1 MEKPKEVPRQVN
13 TEKSL
18 IAIVTN
24 QRMAVHGLK
33 ELEDGMMGVVEI
45 LETFLSESGPT
56 ETTPIQTAFAKG
68 TPVQVTPVQAAS
80 VNLEDVRAAAIEL
93 RNNGGRDALPGLIGK
108 YGAAKLSAVKPEDLP
123 ALLADIKE
131 HTNES

>member
-1 MEKPKEVPRQVN
+1 MEKPKEVPRQMN

-24 QRMAVHGLK
+24 LRMAVHGLK
-33 ELEDGMMGVVEI
+33 ELEDGIMGVVEI

-56 ETTPIQTAFAKG
+56 QTTPIQATFAK
-68 TPVQVTPVQAAS
+68 AAP

-108 YGAAKLSAVKPEDLP
+108 YGAVKLSAVKPEDLP

>member
-1 MEKPKEVPRQVN
+1 MEKPKEVPRQIN
-13 TEKSL
+13 AEKGL

-24 QRMAVHGLK
+24 LRMAVHGLK
-33 ELEDGMMGVVEI
+33 ELENGIMGVVEV
-45 LETFLSESGPT
+45 LDTFLHESE
-56 ETTPIQTAFAKG
+56 PIQA
-68 TPVQVTPVQAAS
+68 TPVQVAHVQVAPVS
-80 VNLEDVRAAAIEL
+80 LEDVRAAAIEL

-131 HTNES
+131 HTDES

>member
-1 MEKPKEVPRQVN
+1 MEKPKKVPRQMN

-24 QRMAVHGLK
+24 LRMAMHGLK
-33 ELEDGMMGVVEI
+33 ELEDGIMGVVEV
-45 LETFLSESGPT
+45 LDTFFSEPR
-56 ETTPIQTAFAKG
+56 
-68 TPVQVTPVQAAS
+68 PVQVTPVQVAPVS
-80 VNLEDVRAAAIEL
+80 LEEVRAAAIEL

>member
-1 MEKPKEVPRQVN
+1 MN
-13 TEKSL
+13 TKKSL

-24 QRMAVHGLK
+24 LRMAVHGLK
-33 ELEDGMMGVVEI
+33 ELEDGIMGVVEI

-56 ETTPIQTAFAKG
+56 QTTPIQATFAKAA
-68 TPVQVTPVQAAS
+68 PVQAAS
-80 VNLEDVRAAAIEL
+80 AKAAPVNLEDVRAAASEL
-93 RNNGGRDALPGLIGK
+93 RNNGGRDELPGLIGK

-131 HTNES
+131 HINES

>member
-1 MEKPKEVPRQVN
+1 MEKPKEVPRQMN

-24 QRMAVHGLK
+24 LRMAVHGLK
-33 ELEDGMMGVVEI
+33 ELEDGIMGVVEV
-45 LETFLSESGPT
+45 LDTFFSETGPIQA
-56 ETTPIQTAFAKG
+56 TPIQVAH
-68 TPVQVTPVQAAS
+68 VQVAPVS
-80 VNLEDVRAAAIEL
+80 LEDVRAAAIEL

-108 YGAAKLSAVKPEDLP
+108 YGASKLSAVKPEDLP

-131 HTNES
+131 YTNES

>member
-1 MEKPKEVPRQVN
+1 MEKPKEVPRQMN

-24 QRMAVHGLK
+24 LRMAVHGLK
-33 ELEDGMMGVVEI
+33 ELEDGMMGVVEV
-45 LETFLSESGPT
+45 LEAFLNESRPT
-56 ETTPIQTAFAKG
+56 QTTPIQATSAK
-68 TPVQVTPVQAAS
+68 AAP

-108 YGAAKLSAVKPEDLP
+108 YGASKLSAVKPEDLP

-131 HTNES
+131 HINES

>member
-1 MEKPKEVPRQVN
+1 MEKPKEVPRQMN

-24 QRMAVHGLK
+24 LRMAVHGLK
-33 ELEDGMMGVVEI
+33 ELEDGMMGVVEV

-56 ETTPIQTAFAKG
+56 QT
-68 TPVQVTPVQAAS
+68 TPVQVTPVQAAP